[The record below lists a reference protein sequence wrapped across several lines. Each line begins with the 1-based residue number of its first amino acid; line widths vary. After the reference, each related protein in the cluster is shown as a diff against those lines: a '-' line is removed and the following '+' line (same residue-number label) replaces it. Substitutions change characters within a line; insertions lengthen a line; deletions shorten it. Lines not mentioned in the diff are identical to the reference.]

1 MNYISSTEDG
11 NGCKHVVTFAE
22 EEEEEEE
29 EEEDDDDD
37 DEMKPPGQS
46 FVVS

>member
-22 EEEEEEE
+22 EEEEEDDDD
-29 EEEDDDDD
+29 DDDDD